1 MHRLAVLFPEKEIHN
16 WVAHP
21 VQSGRAVQRAQG
33 EFLAFLG
40 AEMRP
45 LLGDVPKGVR
55 MARSASGHTVV
66 MRECTVMTH
75 PDTASSYRHTVMTL
89 HPDSALSSLKVPVS

>member
-1 MHRLAVLFPEKEIHN
+1 MAI
-16 WVAHP
+16 
-21 VQSGRAVQRAQG
+21 QRAQG

-55 MARSASGHTVV
+55 TARSVSGHTIATHG
-66 MRECTVMTH
+66 CTIMTH
-75 PDTASSYRHTVMTL
+75 PDTALSYWRTVMTL
-89 HPDSALSSLKVPVS
+89 RPDTASS